1 MLLSSQATLLHHIY
15 QSGGLWI
22 VYILYQYDIMHNSH
36 TIYILQLS
44 AKYAAPQI
52 REHLAAP
59 PPFSKKIFLI
69 TSIKLLFYRLPQYIT
84 S

>member
-22 VYILYQYDIMHNSH
+22 VYILYQYDIMNNSH

-59 PPFSKKIFLI
+59 PPIFL
-69 TSIKLLFYRLPQYIT
+69 KDFL
-84 S
+84 